1 MASVAP
7 AGTVKLMSSRIVS
20 SPVASETR
28 LPRPIVSIAEDNTMA
43 SGMQEFFSGRLRTD
57 AFKALG
63 PAVASLALLCNTA
76 VAATATAAIERASGT
91 AAVAANVRD
100 HSALKTVLVLGDSL
114 SAEYG
119 LTRGTGW
126 VPLLERRLATTQT
139 RAAIVNASISG
150 ETTSGGRARLQA
162 LLAKHHPDI
171 VVIEL
176 GGNDGLRGLQ
186 LNATRTNLQ
195 EMIDMSKK
203 SGARVLLLGM
213 QIPPNYGGDYTR
225 RFAGLY
231 ATLARQPGVTL
242 VPFFLEGLQT
252 RPELFQADRIH
263 PVAAAQ
269 PLLLDNVWPYLAR
282 LLPAPGQG
290 AGASKA
296 AATVAK

>member
-1 MASVAP
+1 
-7 AGTVKLMSSRIVS
+7 
-20 SPVASETR
+20 
-28 LPRPIVSIAEDNTMA
+28 MA
-43 SGMQEFFSGRLRTD
+43 SGMQEFFPEKLGATW
-57 AFKALG
+57 FKALG
-63 PAVASLALLCNTA
+63 PAALSLGFLCSTA
-76 VAATATAAIERASGT
+76 VAATGTAMAIEPASGATAS
-91 AAVAANVRD
+91 AARVAP
-100 HSALKTVLVLGDSL
+100 HSASKTVLVLGDSL

-119 LTRGTGW
+119 LARGAGW
-126 VPLLERRLATTQT
+126 VPLLERRIATTQT

-162 LLAKHHPDI
+162 LLAKHRPDI

-186 LNATRTNLQ
+186 LNATQTNLQ
-195 EMIDMSKK
+195 AMIDMTKK

-231 ATLARQPGVTL
+231 ATLAKQTGVTL

-263 PVAAAQ
+263 PAAAAQ
-269 PLLLDNVWPYLAR
+269 SLLLDNVWPYLAR
-282 LLPAPGQG
+282 LLPTPGTAATG
-290 AGASKA
+290 GGSKA
-296 AATVAK
+296 AATVSK